1 MLTNMIDEYIAIE
14 KFVKNPADIVKSIK
28 HSTDVRVTIIKDDG
42 QVLYESDREIKG
54 MENHLSRP
62 EVQQAL
68 SEGIGHSVRHSVS
81 IDRDLLYVAK
91 YDKNRFIRMSYKLD
105 SIKDKFIKFWLKA
118 MMLFAVA
125 MTLAFYLTIRLNK
138 NISYDLDKIK
148 NSLEGI
154 LNKNYDVEFNNAK
167 CCLEFETI
175 SEDIKKVATK
185 LKKREK
191 QKQNYTRKLKDI
203 TKKQSD
209 VISAISHEFKNPVAA
224 IIGYT
229 QTVKEDDGI
238 SRDMRIRFLQKVL
251 NNANKISVMIDR
263 LSLAMKLENENVALR
278 KTTFLLKPLLEEV
291 KEMILQKYKDREI
304 VVESEDIE
312 ITADK
317 TMFENLLTNLV
328 ENALK
333 YSEDEVIMRVKDNK
347 LEVIDKGIG
356 IEKEDLKNLTDKFFR
371 VDSLSWDNSI
381 GVGLYIVKYILKLH
395 GKELMIESKKGV
407 GSKFW
412 FELEDLTTIN

>member
-91 YDKNRFIRMSYKLD
+91 YDKNRFIRMAYKLD

-125 MTLAFYLTIRLNK
+125 MFLAFYLTIKLSK
-138 NISYDLDKIK
+138 NISLDLDKIK
-148 NSLEGI
+148 NSLDGI
-154 LNKNYDVEFNNAK
+154 LNKKYDLEFNDAK
-167 CCLEFETI
+167 CCLEFESI

-191 QKQNYTRKLKDI
+191 QKQNYTKKLKSI

-224 IIGYT
+224 IIGYA
-229 QTVKEDDGI
+229 QTVKEDDSI
-238 SRDMRIRFLQKVL
+238 SRDMRVRFLQKVL
-251 NNANKISVMIDR
+251 NNSNKISNMIDR
-263 LSLAMKLENENVALR
+263 LSLAMKLENENIALR
-278 KTTFLLKPLLEEV
+278 KTIFLLRPLLEDV
-291 KEMILQKYKDREI
+291 KETILQKYKDRDIKIECEE
-304 VVESEDIE
+304 VEV
-312 ITADK
+312 TFDK
-317 TMFENLLTNLV
+317 TMFENLLINLV

-333 YSEDEVIMRVKDNK
+333 YSEDEVVIRATKDR
-347 LEVIDKGIG
+347 LEVIDRGIG
-356 IEKEDLKNLTDKFFR
+356 IEGNDLKRLTEKFFR
-371 VDSLSWDNSI
+371 VDTLSWDNSI

-395 GKELMIESKKGV
+395 GLELMIESKKGE

-412 FELEDLTTIN
+412 FELE